1 VSGGLSY
8 VLPLRWADD
17 AEFDD
22 LTAYLR
28 WLAPRVDLVVVDG
41 SPPPLDEVHR
51 RAWRDLGLVI
61 PPDPALRFR
70 MGKVNGV
77 LTGVRVA
84 RHDRVVIADDDVR
97 YDAAG
102 LERMAALLEG
112 HDVVR
117 PQNVFDPLPWQAR
130 WDTGRILLN
139 RAMGADFPGTLGVR
153 RDVLLGLGGYDG
165 DVMFENLE
173 LIRTVRAAGG
183 REANARDLYVVRRPA
198 GVRHF
203 LRQRVRNA
211 YDDFAI
217 PARMAAWLA
226 ILPALALSGR
236 RRGAVAAGMA
246 AATVAAAE
254 FGRRRSGGR
263 THFPATSALW
273 APLWTAERAVCAWL
287 ALGSRL
293 RYGGVRY
300 GGGVIPRA
308 AHSERDLRERIGR
321 PGPAPAPVP

>member
-1 VSGGLSY
+1 VSDLSY
-8 VLPLRWADD
+8 VLPLRWTDD
-17 AEFDD
+17 DELDD

-28 WLAPRVDLVVVDG
+28 WLAPRVELIVVDG

-51 RAWRDLGLVI
+51 RAWRGLGRVI

-84 RHDRVVIADDDVR
+84 RHDRVVVADDDVR

-102 LERMAALLEG
+102 LERMAALLDG
-112 HDVVR
+112 HEVVR
-117 PQNVFDPLPWQAR
+117 PQNVFRPLPWQAR

-139 RAMGADFPGTLGVR
+139 RALGADFPGTLGVR

-198 GVRHF
+198 TVRHF

-226 ILPALALSGR
+226 IVPAVALSGR
-236 RRGAVAAGMA
+236 RRGAVAGGLA

-254 FGRRRSGGR
+254 FGRCRSGGR
-263 THFPATSALW
+263 AHFPATSALW

-287 ALGSRL
+287 ALASRL

-300 GGGVIPRA
+300 AGGVIPRA
-308 AHSERDLRERIGR
+308 AHSERDLRERAGR
-321 PGPAPAPVP
+321 PAPAPAPAP